1 MKQNEKMVPPPLIAA
16 RVGRIQYIN
25 VDPVYYAFDPQTLPF
40 VSELTSK
47 PPADLNR
54 LMADG
59 WLDISSVSS
68 SAYARHFDDWLILP
82 DLSIACFGKVMSV
95 LLVSRYPFEELHGRT
110 VILTRHSAAAAD
122 LIQYLFARQKIAPRF
137 VKGKVL
143 HPNDI
148 GANDDAGLV
157 IGDAALRHPWRQRF
171 PYTWDLCEE
180 WNTITGLP
188 FVFAVWVVRR
198 SFAEKAPDTAAAVL
212 QELLRSKAEGLNH
225 MPAIVEAAARKL
237 DISRELCRE
246 YYDCMYYDF
255 REPERRGLTA
265 FYAGLYDHGIITR
278 KPELQFFDD
287 SAPYHARLSELTDMW
302 K

>member
-1 MKQNEKMVPPPLIAA
+1 MKLNAAMEQNENLILPQPLAA
-16 RVGRIQYIN
+16 RVGRIEYIN
-25 VDPVYYAFDPQTLPF
+25 VDPVYYAFDPRQLPF
-40 VSELTSK
+40 VSEMTSR

-59 WLDISSVSS
+59 WLDVSSVSS
-68 SAYARHFDDWLILP
+68 SAYARNFDDWLILP

-95 LLVSRYPFEELHGRT
+95 LLVSRFPFEDLHDRT

-122 LIQYLFARQKIAPRF
+122 LIQYLFARQQITPRF

-148 GANDDAGLV
+148 GANDEAALV
-157 IGDAALRHPWRQRF
+157 IGDAALRYPWRQHF

-180 WNTITGLP
+180 WNTVTGLP

-198 SFAEKAPDTAAAVL
+198 AFAKEAQDTAAAVL
-212 QELLRSKAEGLNH
+212 RELLRSKAEGLKH

-237 DISRELCRE
+237 DISRELCRK

-255 REPERRGLTA
+255 REPERSGLTA
-265 FYAGLYDHGIITR
+265 FYNGLYDHGIIGR
-278 KPELQFFDD
+278 KPELHFF
-287 SAPYHARLSELTDMW
+287 ATR
-302 K
+302 